1 METNF
6 TILSKYLKKILEQDE
21 NSYVL
26 FADGLEHYILKDY
39 KKTCSKNILKR
50 IINIGISEQNAIS
63 MAAGLGLSGKTP
75 YVVMFGPFMVMR
87 AAEQIKL
94 DVCYTNANV
103 KLIATNTGFAGT
115 FGGGYSHC
123 LIEDIAMLSAMPN
136 IQIYSPSP
144 DKNEFEAILNYAHNH
159 KGADYIR
166 LNCAHAPAEKRL
178 HYNIELNKIAK
189 TNEGKKS
196 AIIATGYGVE
206 LAWEYANIIK
216 ENLDYT
222 PTIYSAYC
230 LKPFDEKTILEI
242 IEKNIPIITIEE
254 HAQGGLASLVSM
266 VIAKSGKKAR
276 FLPIYSK
283 TDNYNLV
290 LMNNDACQRTF
301 LDKNNFFSK
310 YFALFETKNYGIK
323 KEFEFNKKQEFT
335 TSYNAFGIPILTK
348 CKRVKHKKGKLKN
361 KYYIFNQRIL

>member
-178 HYNIELNKIAK
+178 HYNIELNKIISNK
-189 TNEGKKS
+189 KKLENDLERYIKQFNELKKFL
-196 AIIATGYGVE
+196 V
-206 LAWEYANIIK
+206 NIIG
-216 ENLDYT
+216 
-222 PTIYSAYC
+222 
-230 LKPFDEKTILEI
+230 
-242 IEKNIPIITIEE
+242 EKNDINI
-254 HAQGGLASLVSM
+254 
-266 VIAKSGKKAR
+266 
-276 FLPIYSK
+276 
-283 TDNYNLV
+283 
-290 LMNNDACQRTF
+290 NDVD
-301 LDKNNFFSK
+301 LDKFYVSD
-310 YFALFETKNYGIK
+310 
-323 KEFEFNKKQEFT
+323 
-335 TSYNAFGIPILTK
+335 
-348 CKRVKHKKGKLKN
+348 
-361 KYYIFNQRIL
+361 